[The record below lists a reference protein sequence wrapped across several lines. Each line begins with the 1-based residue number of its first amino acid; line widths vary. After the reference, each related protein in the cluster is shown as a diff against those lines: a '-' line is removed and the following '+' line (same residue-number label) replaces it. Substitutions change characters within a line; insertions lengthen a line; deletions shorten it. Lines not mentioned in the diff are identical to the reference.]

1 MHELSIALS
10 ILDIV
15 ETACRNH
22 DCSRV
27 ELVRVRIGKAAG
39 VMSDSLSFSFAAA
52 KEGTLAEGASLEIE
66 EVPVGGYCR
75 DCVSEF
81 TVEEKFVFACPKCG
95 GVEFAMR
102 SGHELEVVDL
112 EVDE

>member
-1 MHELSIALS
+1 MT
-10 ILDIV
+10 DKP
-15 ETACRNH
+15 
-22 DCSRV
+22 
-27 ELVRVRIGKAAG
+27 RIRLYGSDQCPYCVAARMLLTKKG
-39 VMSDSLSFSFAAA
+39 LQF
-52 KEGTLAEGASLEIE
+52 E
-66 EVPVGGYCR
+66 EVPVGGHCR

-95 GVEFAMR
+95 GVEFTMS